1 MSFTLDY
8 QSAIESELTARL
20 SRIFTLRA
28 MQYQGLTQSEI
39 AQRLGISQ
47 PAISQQLRAA
57 PSTSGLAS
65 SLILTAASPA
75 LKRIATDRGFSRLAV
90 FGSIARGTSRLDSDI
105 DLIVEPPADATITTL
120 ESLRQ
125 TFSDLMQRPV
135 DLISY
140 GGLKKGVHDQI
151 EKTLV
156 LL

>member
-8 QSAIESELTARL
+8 QSAIESELIARL

-39 AQRLGISQ
+39 AHRLGISQ

-57 PSTSGLAS
+57 PSTSGLSS

-75 LKRIATDRGFSRLAV
+75 LKRIATDRGFNRLAV
-90 FGSIARGTSRLDSDI
+90 FGSVARGTSRLDSDI

-125 TFSDLMQRPV
+125 IFSDLMQRPV

>member
-1 MSFTLDY
+1 MSFISDY
-8 QSAIESELTARL
+8 HAAVESELIARF

-39 AQRLGISQ
+39 AHRLGISQ

-57 PSTSGLAS
+57 PSTSGLSS
-65 SLILTAASPA
+65 SLILTAASPT
-75 LKRIATDRGFSRLAV
+75 LKRIATDRGFNRLAV
-90 FGSIARGTSRLDSDI
+90 FGSVARETSRLDSDI

-125 TFSDLMQRPV
+125 IFSDLMQRPV

>member
-1 MSFTLDY
+1 MSFISDY
-8 QSAIESELTARL
+8 QSAVESELIARL

-39 AQRLGISQ
+39 AHRLGISQ

-57 PSTSGLAS
+57 PSTSGLSS

-75 LKRIATDRGFSRLAV
+75 LKRIATDRGFNRLAV
-90 FGSIARGTSRLDSDI
+90 FGSVARGTSRLDSDI

-125 TFSDLMQRPV
+125 IFSDLMQRPV